1 MSNAKKNK
9 PPETAMDPKPHPVV
23 LENVYFTRSIV
34 VAIPEYKPDES
45 VLADSPAN
53 SIDIAAID
61 ADAGRY
67 VATMRMVMNQ
77 EGGPSAPYLIDMESI
92 GTFVVDK
99 ALPPE
104 EAQRAVMITAHSV
117 LYGAIREAV
126 AWITGRQPHG
136 QVMLGLSILKPLN
149 KPNID

>member
-1 MSNAKKNK
+1 MSNAKKDK
-9 PPETAMDPKPHPVV
+9 PPEAGVDPKPHPVV

-34 VAIPEYKPDES
+34 VAIPEYKPDDGM
-45 VLADSPAN
+45 LADSPAN
-53 SIDIAAID
+53 AIDIATID

-67 VATMRMVMNQ
+67 VATMRTTMNQ
-77 EGGPSAPYLIDMESI
+77 EGGPSAPYLIDMECI

-99 ALPPE
+99 ALPQE
-104 EAQRAVMITAHSV
+104 EAHRAVMITAHSV

-126 AWITGRQPHG
+126 AWLTGRQPHG

-149 KPNID
+149 KPNKD